1 MSNENYVNYYVEILT
16 STMTD
21 AVIRNIS
28 LQANGK
34 ISESVITEQQSKID
48 KLNSEIEKLTLQ
60 IEKNLNASETEKNN
74 QITNLNGKIEEQ
86 KNCVSNLETQIH
98 ELNNMKAEYEN
109 IKHQANHVDTFRNEL
124 IKERESHQ
132 QTRNDYD
139 LKIQELN
146 GNYDLK
152 IQELNE
158 KIEYLQLTP
167 AKRKKIDDSK
177 LTPIVEVIEETPTLF
192 NIDTIIKDGGSF

>member
-1 MSNENYVNYYVEILT
+1 MSNENYVNHYVEILT

-48 KLNSEIEKLTLQ
+48 KLNLEIEKLTLQ

-86 KNCVSNLETQIH
+86 KNSISNLETQIH
-98 ELNNMKAEYEN
+98 ELNNMKGVYEN
-109 IKHQANHVDTFRNEL
+109 SKHQIDHIDTFKNEL
-124 IKERESHQ
+124 IKERDLHQ
-132 QTRNDYD
+132 QTRNDY
-139 LKIQELN
+139 ELTIK
-146 GNYDLK
+146 D
-152 IQELNE
+152 LNE

-177 LTPIVEVIEETPTLF
+177 LTPTVEVIEEIPTLF

>member
-1 MSNENYVNYYVEILT
+1 MSNENYVNHYVEILT

-34 ISESVITEQQSKID
+34 ISEGVITEQQSKID
-48 KLNSEIEKLTLQ
+48 KLNSEIERLTLQ

-86 KNCVSNLETQIH
+86 KNSISNLETQVH
-98 ELNNMKAEYEN
+98 ELNNMKGVYEN
-109 IKHQANHVDTFRNEL
+109 VKHQIDHVDTFRNEL
-124 IKERESHQ
+124 IKERELHQ
-132 QTRNDYD
+132 QTRNDY
-139 LKIQELN
+139 ELTIK
-146 GNYDLK
+146 D
-152 IQELNE
+152 LNE

-177 LTPIVEVIEETPTLF
+177 LTPIVEVIEATPTLF

>member
-1 MSNENYVNYYVEILT
+1 MNNETYVNHYVEILT

-21 AVIRNIS
+21 AVMRNIS
-28 LQANGK
+28 LQANAK
-34 ISESVITEQQSKID
+34 ISENVIIEHQDKIE
-48 KLNSEIEKLTLQ
+48 KLNSEIERLTLQ

-86 KNCVSNLETQIH
+86 KNSISNLETQIH
-98 ELNNMKAEYEN
+98 ELNNMKGVYEN
-109 IKHQANHVDTFRNEL
+109 SKHQMDHIDTFKNEL
-124 IKERESHQ
+124 IKERDLHQ
-132 QTRNDYD
+132 QTRNDY
-139 LKIQELN
+139 ELTIK
-146 GNYDLK
+146 D
-152 IQELNE
+152 LNE

-177 LTPIVEVIEETPTLF
+177 LTPIVEVIEATPTLF

>member
-1 MSNENYVNYYVEILT
+1 MSNETYVNQYVEILT

-21 AVIRNIS
+21 AVMRNIS
-28 LQANGK
+28 LQANAK
-34 ISESVITEQQSKID
+34 ISENVIIEHQDKIE
-48 KLNSEIEKLTLQ
+48 KLNSEIERLTLQ

-86 KNCVSNLETQIH
+86 KNSISNLETQIH
-98 ELNNMKAEYEN
+98 ELNNMKGVYEN
-109 IKHQANHVDTFRNEL
+109 SKHQMDHIDTFKNEL
-124 IKERESHQ
+124 IKERDLHQ
-132 QTRNDYD
+132 QTRNDY
-139 LKIQELN
+139 ELTIK
-146 GNYDLK
+146 D
-152 IQELNE
+152 LNE

-177 LTPIVEVIEETPTLF
+177 LTPIVEVIEATPTLF

>member
-1 MSNENYVNYYVEILT
+1 MSNENYVNHYVEILT

-34 ISESVITEQQSKID
+34 ISESVIVEQQSKID

-86 KNCVSNLETQIH
+86 KNCIGNLETQIH

-124 IKERESHQ
+124 IKERELHQ
-132 QTRNDYD
+132 QTRND
-139 LKIQELN
+139 
-146 GNYDLK
+146 YDLK

-177 LTPIVEVIEETPTLF
+177 LTPTVEVIEGTPTLF

>member
-1 MSNENYVNYYVEILT
+1 MSNENYVNHYVEILT

-21 AVIRNIS
+21 AVMRNIS
-28 LQANGK
+28 LQANAK
-34 ISESVITEQQSKID
+34 ISENVIIEHQDKIE
-48 KLNSEIEKLTLQ
+48 KLNSEIERLTLQ

-86 KNCVSNLETQIH
+86 KNSISNLETQIH
-98 ELNNMKAEYEN
+98 ELNNMKGVYEN
-109 IKHQANHVDTFRNEL
+109 SKHQMDHIDTFKNEL
-124 IKERESHQ
+124 IKERDLHQ
-132 QTRNDYD
+132 QTRNDY
-139 LKIQELN
+139 ELTIK
-146 GNYDLK
+146 D
-152 IQELNE
+152 LNE

-177 LTPIVEVIEETPTLF
+177 LTTIVEVIEATPTLF

>member
-1 MSNENYVNYYVEILT
+1 MSNENYVNHYVEILT

-48 KLNSEIEKLTLQ
+48 KLNSEIERLTLQ

-86 KNCVSNLETQIH
+86 KNSISNLETQIH
-98 ELNNMKAEYEN
+98 ELNNMKGVYEN
-109 IKHQANHVDTFRNEL
+109 SKHQMDHIDTFKNEL
-124 IKERESHQ
+124 IKERDLHQ
-132 QTRNDYD
+132 QTRNDYE
-139 LKIQELN
+139 LSIQQTRNDYELTIK
-146 GNYDLK
+146 D
-152 IQELNE
+152 LNE

-177 LTPIVEVIEETPTLF
+177 LTPIVEVIEATPTLF

>member
-1 MSNENYVNYYVEILT
+1 MSNETYVNHYVEILT

-48 KLNSEIEKLTLQ
+48 KLNLEIEKLTLQ

-86 KNCVSNLETQIH
+86 KNSISNLEAQIH
-98 ELNNMKAEYEN
+98 ELNNMKGVYEN
-109 IKHQANHVDTFRNEL
+109 SKHQIDHIDTFKNEL
-124 IKERESHQ
+124 IKERDLHQ
-132 QTRNDYD
+132 QTRNDY
-139 LKIQELN
+139 ELTIK
-146 GNYDLK
+146 D
-152 IQELNE
+152 LNE

-177 LTPIVEVIEETPTLF
+177 LTPIVEVIEATPTLF
-192 NIDTIIKDGGSF
+192 NIDPIIKDGGSF

>member
-1 MSNENYVNYYVEILT
+1 MSNENYVNHYVEILT

-48 KLNSEIEKLTLQ
+48 KLNSEIKSYTD
-60 IEKNLNASETEKNN
+60 
-74 QITNLNGKIEEQ
+74 NLNGANEQYKNTIEGLQ
-86 KNCVSNLETQIH
+86 NTVN
-98 ELNNMKAEYEN
+98 ELNSMKSEYEN

-124 IKERESHQ
+124 IKERELHQ
-132 QTRNDYD
+132 QTRND
-139 LKIQELN
+139 
-146 GNYDLK
+146 YDLK

-177 LTPIVEVIEETPTLF
+177 LTPTVEVIEGTPTLF

>member
-1 MSNENYVNYYVEILT
+1 MSNENYVNHYVEILT

-48 KLNSEIEKLTLQ
+48 KLNLEIEKLTLQ

-86 KNCVSNLETQIH
+86 KNSISNLETQIH
-98 ELNNMKAEYEN
+98 ELNNMKGVYEN
-109 IKHQANHVDTFRNEL
+109 SKHQIDHIDTFKNEL
-124 IKERESHQ
+124 IKERDLHQ
-132 QTRNDYD
+132 QTRNDY
-139 LKIQELN
+139 ELTIK
-146 GNYDLK
+146 D
-152 IQELNE
+152 LNE

-177 LTPIVEVIEETPTLF
+177 LTPIVEVIEVTPTLF

>member
-1 MSNENYVNYYVEILT
+1 MSNENYVNHYVEILT

-34 ISESVITEQQSKID
+34 ISEGVITEQQSKID
-48 KLNSEIEKLTLQ
+48 KLNFEIERLTLQ

-74 QITNLNGKIEEQ
+74 QITNLNDKIEEQ
-86 KNCVSNLETQIH
+86 KNSISNLETQVH
-98 ELNNMKAEYEN
+98 ELNNMKGVYEN
-109 IKHQANHVDTFRNEL
+109 VKHQIDHVDTFRNEL
-124 IKERESHQ
+124 IKERELHQ
-132 QTRNDYD
+132 QTRNDY
-139 LKIQELN
+139 ELTIK
-146 GNYDLK
+146 D
-152 IQELNE
+152 LNE

-177 LTPIVEVIEETPTLF
+177 LTTTVEVIEATPTLF

>member
-1 MSNENYVNYYVEILT
+1 MSNETYVNHYVEILT

-48 KLNSEIEKLTLQ
+48 KLNLEIEKLTLQ

-86 KNCVSNLETQIH
+86 KNSISNLETQIH
-98 ELNNMKAEYEN
+98 ELNNMKGVYEN
-109 IKHQANHVDTFRNEL
+109 SKHQIDHIDTFKNEL
-124 IKERESHQ
+124 IKERDLHQ
-132 QTRNDYD
+132 QTRNDY
-139 LKIQELN
+139 ELTIK
-146 GNYDLK
+146 D
-152 IQELNE
+152 LNE

-177 LTPIVEVIEETPTLF
+177 LTPIVEVIEATPTLF

>member
-1 MSNENYVNYYVEILT
+1 MSNENYVNHYVEILT

-21 AVIRNIS
+21 AVMRNIS
-28 LQANGK
+28 LQANAK
-34 ISESVITEQQSKID
+34 ISENVIIEHQDKIE
-48 KLNSEIEKLTLQ
+48 KLNSEIERLTLQ

-86 KNCVSNLETQIH
+86 KNSISNLETQIH
-98 ELNNMKAEYEN
+98 ELNNMKGVYEN
-109 IKHQANHVDTFRNEL
+109 SKHQMDHIDTFKNEL
-124 IKERESHQ
+124 IKERDLHQ
-132 QTRNDYD
+132 QTRNDY
-139 LKIQELN
+139 ELTIK
-146 GNYDLK
+146 D
-152 IQELNE
+152 LNE

-177 LTPIVEVIEETPTLF
+177 LTPIVEVIEATPTLF

>member
-1 MSNENYVNYYVEILT
+1 MSSENYINHYVEILT

-28 LQANGK
+28 LQANAK
-34 ISESVITEQQSKID
+34 ISEGVITEQQSKID
-48 KLNSEIEKLTLQ
+48 KLNSEIERLTLQ

-86 KNCVSNLETQIH
+86 KNSISNLETQIH
-98 ELNNMKAEYEN
+98 ELNNMKGVYEN
-109 IKHQANHVDTFRNEL
+109 SKHQIDHIDTFKNEL
-124 IKERESHQ
+124 IKERDLHQ
-132 QTRNDYD
+132 QTRNDY
-139 LKIQELN
+139 ELTIK
-146 GNYDLK
+146 D
-152 IQELNE
+152 LNE

-177 LTPIVEVIEETPTLF
+177 LTPIVEVIEATPTLF

>member
-1 MSNENYVNYYVEILT
+1 MSNETYVNHYVEILT

-21 AVIRNIS
+21 AVMRNIS
-28 LQANGK
+28 LQANAK
-34 ISESVITEQQSKID
+34 ISENVIIEHQDKIE
-48 KLNSEIEKLTLQ
+48 KLNSEIERLTLQ

-86 KNCVSNLETQIH
+86 KNSISNLETQIH
-98 ELNNMKAEYEN
+98 ELNNMKGVYEN
-109 IKHQANHVDTFRNEL
+109 SKHQMDHIDTFKNEL
-124 IKERESHQ
+124 IKERDLHQ
-132 QTRNDYD
+132 QTRNGY
-139 LKIQELN
+139 ELTIK
-146 GNYDLK
+146 D
-152 IQELNE
+152 LNE

-177 LTPIVEVIEETPTLF
+177 LTPIVEVIEATPTLF

>member
-1 MSNENYVNYYVEILT
+1 MSNENYVNHYVEILT

-48 KLNSEIEKLTLQ
+48 KLNSEIKSYTD
-60 IEKNLNASETEKNN
+60 
-74 QITNLNGKIEEQ
+74 NLNGANEQYKNTIEGLQ
-86 KNCVSNLETQIH
+86 NTVN
-98 ELNNMKAEYEN
+98 ELNSMKSEYEN

-124 IKERESHQ
+124 IKERELHQ

-146 GNYDLK
+146 GNYELK

-177 LTPIVEVIEETPTLF
+177 LTPTVEVIEGTPTLF

>member
-1 MSNENYVNYYVEILT
+1 MSNENYVNHYVEILT

-28 LQANGK
+28 LQANAK
-34 ISESVITEQQSKID
+34 ISEGVIAEQQGKID
-48 KLNSEIEKLTLQ
+48 RLISEVKNYTDNINGTNEQHRNTIEGLQ
-60 IEKNLNASETEKNN
+60 N
-74 QITNLNGKIEEQ
+74 QVN
-86 KNCVSNLETQIH
+86 
-98 ELNNMKAEYEN
+98 ELSGMKAEYEN

-124 IKERESHQ
+124 IRERELHQ

-139 LKIQELN
+139 LKIRELN
-146 GNYDLK
+146 GDYELK
-152 IQELNE
+152 IKELNE

-177 LTPIVEVIEETPTLF
+177 ITTTVEVIEEPLTLF
-192 NIDTIIKDGGSF
+192 NIDTTIKDGGSF

>member
-1 MSNENYVNYYVEILT
+1 MSNENYVNHYVEILT

-48 KLNSEIEKLTLQ
+48 KLNSEIERLTLQ
-60 IEKNLNASETEKNN
+60 IEKNLNSSETEKNN

-86 KNCVSNLETQIH
+86 KNCISNLETQIH

-146 GNYDLK
+146 E
-152 IQELNE
+152 Q
-158 KIEYLQLTP
+158 IEYLQLTP

-177 LTPIVEVIEETPTLF
+177 LTPIVEVIKETPTLF

>member
-1 MSNENYVNYYVEILT
+1 MSNENYVNHYVEILT

-28 LQANGK
+28 LQANAK
-34 ISESVITEQQSKID
+34 ISEGVIAEQQGKID
-48 KLNSEIEKLTLQ
+48 RLISEVKNYTDNINGTNEQHRNTIESLQ
-60 IEKNLNASETEKNN
+60 N
-74 QITNLNGKIEEQ
+74 QVN
-86 KNCVSNLETQIH
+86 
-98 ELNNMKAEYEN
+98 ELSGMKAEYEN

-124 IKERESHQ
+124 IRERELHQ

-139 LKIQELN
+139 LKI
-146 GNYDLK
+146 K
-152 IQELNE
+152 ELNE

-177 LTPIVEVIEETPTLF
+177 VAPTVEVIEETLTLF
-192 NIDTIIKDGGSF
+192 NIDTTIKDGGSF

>member
-1 MSNENYVNYYVEILT
+1 MSNENYVNHYVEILT

-48 KLNSEIEKLTLQ
+48 KLNSEIERLTLQ
-60 IEKNLNASETEKNN
+60 IEKNFNASETEKNN

-86 KNCVSNLETQIH
+86 KNSISNLETQIH
-98 ELNNMKAEYEN
+98 ELNNMKGVYEN
-109 IKHQANHVDTFRNEL
+109 SKHQMDHIDTFKNEL
-124 IKERESHQ
+124 IKERDLHQ
-132 QTRNDYD
+132 QTRNDYE
-139 LKIQELN
+139 LSIQQTRNDYELTIK
-146 GNYDLK
+146 D
-152 IQELNE
+152 LNE

-177 LTPIVEVIEETPTLF
+177 LTPIVEVIEATPTLF

>member
-1 MSNENYVNYYVEILT
+1 MSNENYVNHYVEILT

-48 KLNSEIEKLTLQ
+48 KLNSEIERLTLQ

-86 KNCVSNLETQIH
+86 KNSISNLETQIH
-98 ELNNMKAEYEN
+98 ELNNMKGVYEN
-109 IKHQANHVDTFRNEL
+109 VKHQIDHVDTFRNEL
-124 IKERESHQ
+124 IKERELHQ
-132 QTRNDYD
+132 QTRNDY
-139 LKIQELN
+139 ELTIK
-146 GNYDLK
+146 D
-152 IQELNE
+152 LNE

-177 LTPIVEVIEETPTLF
+177 LTPIVEVIEATPTLF

>member
-1 MSNENYVNYYVEILT
+1 MSSENYINHYVEILT

-28 LQANGK
+28 LQANAK
-34 ISESVITEQQSKID
+34 ISENVIIEHQDKIE
-48 KLNSEIEKLTLQ
+48 KLNSEIERLTLQ

-86 KNCVSNLETQIH
+86 KNSISNLETQIH
-98 ELNNMKAEYEN
+98 ELNNMKGVYEN
-109 IKHQANHVDTFRNEL
+109 SKHQMDHIDTFKNEL
-124 IKERESHQ
+124 IKERDLHQ
-132 QTRNDYD
+132 QTRNDY
-139 LKIQELN
+139 ELTIK
-146 GNYDLK
+146 D
-152 IQELNE
+152 LNE

-177 LTPIVEVIEETPTLF
+177 LTTTVEVIEATPTLF

>member
-1 MSNENYVNYYVEILT
+1 MSNENYVNHYVEILT

-48 KLNSEIEKLTLQ
+48 KLNSEIERLTLQ

-86 KNCVSNLETQIH
+86 KNSISNLETQIH
-98 ELNNMKAEYEN
+98 ELNNMKGVYEN
-109 IKHQANHVDTFRNEL
+109 SKHQMDHIDTFKNEL
-124 IKERESHQ
+124 IKERDLHQ
-132 QTRNDYD
+132 QTRNDYE
-139 LKIQELN
+139 LKI
-146 GNYDLK
+146 K
-152 IQELNE
+152 ELNE

-177 LTPIVEVIEETPTLF
+177 LTPIVEVIEATPTLF